1 MKPQLF
7 CKLFFSKQNYSIRCA
22 SKCTKFMLISSED
35 CSLCHNFKT
44 QLDTW
49 NIKNGKIIDYKIVPL
64 KSTKEIFDVSCN
76 FHLINIF
83 YSEIQI
89 RSTCTVT

>member
-1 MKPQLF
+1 
-7 CKLFFSKQNYSIRCA
+7 
-22 SKCTKFMLISSED
+22 MLISSED

-64 KSTKEIFDVSCN
+64 KSTKEIFDKYKYDQPVLL
-76 FHLINIF
+76 HKD
-83 YSEIQI
+83 
-89 RSTCTVT
+89 TVVLKHFFKSNKIKEYLDKENN